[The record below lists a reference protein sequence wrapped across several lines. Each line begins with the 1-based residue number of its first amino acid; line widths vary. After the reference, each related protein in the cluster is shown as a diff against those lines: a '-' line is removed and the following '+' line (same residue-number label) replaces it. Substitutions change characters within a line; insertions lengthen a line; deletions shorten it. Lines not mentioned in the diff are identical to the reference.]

1 MPLNYR
7 QNKIFEFIKVHPNT
21 NSADIIAYIGRS
33 MPLRDK
39 NGSRNPVLLNA
50 ARPTILR
57 DIETLLNEGKI
68 IRTGAGRATRYS
80 AAIDIDDYFDIDP
93 DKRKL
98 KSEKFN
104 FAVWDEMQNLFSVRE
119 LSELDKLNE
128 QYRRDKAAMSSM
140 LLKKEFER
148 LTIEFAWK
156 SSKIEGNTYTLLDT
170 ERLIK
175 EHIAAEDKDKRDAIM
190 ILNHKAALDFIFSK
204 PDFFKKMSI
213 AKIEQ
218 IHKLLTGG
226 LDVESGIRERG
237 VGIIGTNY
245 RPLDNKFQIRE
256 SLEKLAEL
264 INSLSHPLEK
274 ALAAVLMI
282 SYIQP
287 FEDGNKRTARTI
299 GNALLLAFDYCPLSY
314 RSANEIEYKKGIIL
328 FYEQNDFKYFKSI
341 FAGQFTDAI
350 KKYFAAN

>member
-1 MPLNYR
+1 MYNARQTNILN
-7 QNKIFEFIKVHPNT
+7 FIKKHPD
-21 NSADIIAYIGRS
+21 SASSDIIAHIGT
-33 MPLRDK
+33 
-39 NGSRNPVLLNA
+39 A
-50 ARPTILR
+50 ASRPTVLR
-57 DIETLLNEGKI
+57 DIDLLLRDGKI
-68 IRTGAGRATRYS
+68 TKSGVGRATRYS
-80 AAIDIDDYFDIDP
+80 AAISIDEYFDIDP

-119 LSELDKLNE
+119 LSELDKLNA
-128 QYRRDKAAMSSM
+128 QYRDEKSKMSPT

-156 SSKIEGNTYTLLDT
+156 SSRIEGNTYTLLDT

-175 EHIAAEDKDKRDAIM
+175 EHIAAKGKDKSESQM

-204 PDFFKKMSI
+204 PDLFKKI
-213 AKIEQ
+213 TVAKIEQ

-245 RPLDNKFQIRE
+245 RPLDNKFQIKE
-256 SLEKLAEL
+256 SLEQLVKL
-264 INSLSHPLEK
+264 INTLEHPLEK

-299 GNALLLAFDYCPLSY
+299 GNAILLAFDYCPLSY
-314 RSANEIEYKKGIIL
+314 RSADEVEYKKGIIL

-341 FAGQFTDAI
+341 FVGQFSDAI
-350 KKYFAAN
+350 RKYFAI